1 MIFIEDIL
9 KTFENKF
16 FGIYGYIPQDGR
28 LPGKSFLL
36 KDIILR
42 SISSTIFEQLLRVQ
56 IPKAQKDSQV
66 ISLFALLGYLCEKAA
81 HKMLMKLT
89 KGVNF
94 IYILCTRFSYKSALR
109 SFL

>member
-42 SISSTIFEQLLRVQ
+42 SISSTIFDQL
-56 IPKAQKDSQV
+56 
-66 ISLFALLGYLCEKAA
+66 
-81 HKMLMKLT
+81 
-89 KGVNF
+89 
-94 IYILCTRFSYKSALR
+94 
-109 SFL
+109 